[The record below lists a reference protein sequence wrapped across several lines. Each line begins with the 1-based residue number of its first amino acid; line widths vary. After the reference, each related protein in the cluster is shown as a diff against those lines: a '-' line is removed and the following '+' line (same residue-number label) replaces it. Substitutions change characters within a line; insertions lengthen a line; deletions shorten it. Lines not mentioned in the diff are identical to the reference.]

1 MKKHLVSLLALMG
14 IHQHLSAEQRQDLI
28 GAAMHTTPGAA
39 ATGVFKVWDLPL
51 SEWLVIASLAF
62 IALQAGYLVWKWRRD
77 YQRDNDQPLAERSE
91 EHTSELQS
99 PDHLLCRL
107 LL

>member
-1 MKKHLVSLLALMG
+1 MKKHLTSLLALLG
-14 IHQHLSAEQRQDLI
+14 IHQHLSAEQRQDLV

-77 YQRDNDQPLAERSE
+77 YRRDQQRRADRERLAGLARLQPEPETDLGPLA
-91 EHTSELQS
+91 
-99 PDHLLCRL
+99 
-107 LL
+107 